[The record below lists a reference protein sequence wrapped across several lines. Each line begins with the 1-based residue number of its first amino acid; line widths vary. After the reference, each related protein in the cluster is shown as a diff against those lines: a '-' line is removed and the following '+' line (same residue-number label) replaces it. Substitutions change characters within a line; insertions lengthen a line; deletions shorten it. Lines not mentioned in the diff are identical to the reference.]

1 MNWLGLKFDAR
12 ITRELATQRST
23 IIKGLV
29 CSTVVAALSGVM
41 VWFIKLVVDAVES
54 SDSQKLYSL
63 SLLVIGIFVCKYV
76 FTRGQT
82 QFMSEAANRLSANL
96 RIRAFRKL
104 QHLPI
109 SYFNNKRQGSIQS
122 VLTNDVSLFQTAVTG
137 VRDAIDGPI
146 KVAVGTVTIFILNWK
161 LACAAILI
169 VPVLAKVI
177 QRNARKMKAAQ
188 AQVQEDLSNLNALQL
203 EALTGTRVIQAF
215 GAEDTIVS
223 RFTALVERGFNSQ
236 MVAVRRLASL
246 KPLVEL
252 IGAVGVAVVVMVC
265 AWLVSRG
272 EIRVGSLAAFLFSLD
287 YINQGFRNLGALKQ
301 TSAQV
306 SSAADRIYAEILDVE
321 QPLADSPD
329 AIEPASFSGRIEF
342 QSISFNYPD
351 GTPALKD
358 VSFVIEP
365 GTSLA
370 LVGPSGAGKS
380 TIADL
385 LLRFHD
391 PSEGSILLDGVDLRK
406 LKTEWLRRQIGVV
419 GQQTLLFSGT
429 INDNI
434 LFGKPDAT
442 RQEVE
447 EACRAAHAQFVFD
460 MPNGLETTLGERGVR
475 LSGGEA
481 QRISIARAFVRKPGL
496 LLLDEATSNLDAVSE
511 KAVQEALNEIMTGRT
526 TVTIAHRLST
536 AARCTKVLMLRRG
549 EVVEFG
555 SFADLMAASGP
566 FASMY
571 RAYSEGLIDASIG

>member
-1 MNWLGLKFDAR
+1 M
-12 ITRELATQRST
+12 
-23 IIKGLV
+23 
-29 CSTVVAALSGVM
+29 
-41 VWFIKLVVDAVES
+41 WFIKLVVDAVERG
-54 SDSQKLYSL
+54 DSAQLYQL
-63 SLLVIGIFVCKYV
+63 SLMVIGIFAAKYV

-146 KVAVGTVTIFILNWK
+146 KVVIGTVTIFVLNWK
-161 LACAAILI
+161 LACAAILM

-177 QRNARKMKAAQ
+177 QRNARKMKTAQ
-188 AQVQEDLSNLNALQL
+188 AQVQEDLSNMNALQL

-215 GAEDTIVS
+215 GAEDTTVS
-223 RFTALVERGFNSQ
+223 RFTALVERSFASQ

-252 IGAVGVAVVVMVC
+252 IGAVGVAGVVMVC
-265 AWLVSRG
+265 AWLVSRR
-272 EIRVGSLAAFLFSLD
+272 EIGVGSLAAFLFSLD

-301 TSAQV
+301 TTAQV
-306 SSAADRIYAEILDVE
+306 SSAADRIYSEILDVE
-321 QPLADSPD
+321 QPLADAPN
-329 AIEPASFSGRIEF
+329 AIAPEKFVGKIEF
-342 QSISFNYPD
+342 QNVSFNYPD
-351 GTPALKD
+351 GTAALKNL
-358 VSFVIEP
+358 SFVIEP

-385 LLRFHD
+385 ILRFYD
-391 PSEGSILLDGVDLRK
+391 PTEGKVLLDGVDLRE
-406 LKTEWLRRQIGVV
+406 LKTDWLRRQIGVV
-419 GQQTLLFSGT
+419 AQQTLLFSGT
-429 INDNI
+429 IHENI

-442 RQEVE
+442 REEVD
-447 EACRAAHAQFVFD
+447 AAVRAAHATFVND

-475 LSGGEA
+475 LSGGEG

-511 KAVQEALNEIMTGRT
+511 KAVQEALNEIMHGRT

-549 EVVEFG
+549 EMVEFG
-555 SFADLMAASGP
+555 TFTELMSANGS